1 MRRQRLGAASAL
13 LLCAIAATLPA
24 EAAAQDQ
31 IPGVRLGLLYQVGFR
46 PGYALRLTGADPE
59 AQTMATRI
67 EAVLVRDLDNSDRF
81 EQRRQ
86 LSPGLAS
93 EGTIDF
99 ALWKQLGVDWL
110 LTGEVRS
117 ENDGFVVDLQLHDV
131 LFGEPNKQV
140 GRFAVPPSE
149 ARGFRMAV
157 HTVADE
163 IVRWIF
169 AEPGMAASR
178 IAFVRKGTDGNGE
191 IYLVDSD
198 GENLERVTSFGTIT
212 VSPAWSI
219 DGTRL
224 AYTSYK
230 SGEPLLYELN
240 LTTGR
245 EQQIAPQ
252 VGSNV
257 WTPSYHPNGQE
268 ILFSVSRDDKS
279 EILRYNIVDRCCLK
293 VVSSTPRRD
302 DMSPAIS
309 PDGSRMAFL
318 SNRLNKPQIY
328 VMPTDG
334 GVADPVSPYDYRE
347 PGEFHAPDWSP
358 VGDRIAFHGRM
369 ENSRGYQILLA
380 DASGRGLRLVQLT
393 ADGNNEDPSWAPDG
407 RHLVFSGTRQEG
419 TGLFVADT
427 GTGRIR
433 PLVTGLRTQVPD
445 WSPSLAAP
453 LRESLREPGH

>member
-1 MRRQRLGAASAL
+1 MRRHRWGASAL
-13 LLCAIAATLPA
+13 LFCAMAATLPSE
-24 EAAAQDQ
+24 EATAQDQ

-46 PGYALRLTGADPE
+46 PGYALRLTGADLE
-59 AQTMATRI
+59 AQTVATRI

-93 EGTIDF
+93 EGDIDF

-117 ENDGFVVDLQLHDV
+117 DNEQFVVDLQLHDV
-131 LFGEPNKQV
+131 LFGQRNKEV

-163 IVRWIF
+163 VVRWIF

-198 GENLERVTSFGTIT
+198 GENLERVTSFSTIT

-219 DGTRL
+219 DGSRL

-230 SGEPLLYELN
+230 SGEPLLYELS

-268 ILFSVSRDDKS
+268 ILFSVSRDEKS
-279 EILRYNIVDRCCLK
+279 EIIRYNLVERCCLR

-318 SNRLNKPQIY
+318 SNRLGKAQIY
-328 VMPTDG
+328 VMPTEG

-347 PGEFHAPDWSP
+347 AGEFHAPDWSP
-358 VGDRIAFHGRM
+358 IGDRIAFHGRIGF
-369 ENSRGYQILLA
+369 SRYHILLA
-380 DASGRGLRLVQLT
+380 DASGRGMRLVQLT
-393 ADGNNEDPSWAPDG
+393 SDGNNEDPSWAPDG
-407 RHLVFSGTRQEG
+407 RHLVFSGERQEG

-445 WSPSLAAP
+445 WSPSLAASVQ
-453 LRESLREPGH
+453 ESLREPRH